1 MPTIPSPLLAA
12 VSPVGAETG
21 GTGDPAA
28 ALALL
33 LYVLLALLVSFLCSI
48 AEAVL
53 LSLTPPYIEGLAE
66 IRPGRARLLHRL
78 KVEKLDRSLAAILTL
93 NTIAHTVG
101 AIGAGAKAV
110 EVFGNTYFGVFS
122 AAMTLAIL
130 FLSEIVPKTIGAVYW
145 RSLTGFTAW
154 FVQVLIWL
162 LYPLLRISELMTRL
176 IARGKK
182 AQVFSRDELAA
193 MANLG
198 ERSGALRPDESRI
211 IRNLLLFENLTAGN
225 IMTPR
230 PVMVVLPEGM
240 TVAEAMATA
249 GVRPFTRLPV
259 YRETIDQITGFV
271 LKEDLL
277 RQQLLGREDLT
288 LAELKR
294 DIPTVHENLRLRRL
308 LDIMLEQRQAHIAVV
323 IDEYGGTEGLVTMED
338 VVETLLGLEIVDEM
352 DENVDMQ
359 AYARRRWRT
368 RARAMGLA
376 VDDDPGP
383 DSAAN

>member
-383 DSAAN
+383 DSAEN

>member
-1 MPTIPSPLLAA
+1 MLTIPSPLLAA
-12 VSPVGAETG
+12 ISSVGAETG

-28 ALALL
+28 TLALL
-33 LYVLLALLVSFLCSI
+33 LYVLLALLFSFLCSI
-48 AEAVL
+48 SEAVL
-53 LSLTPPYIEGLAE
+53 LSLTPPYIESLAE
-66 IRPGRARLLHRL
+66 TRPRRARLLHRL
-78 KVEKLDRSLAAILTL
+78 KVENVDRSLAAILTL

-110 EVFGNTYFGVFS
+110 EVFGSTYFGIFS
-122 AAMTLAIL
+122 AVMTLLIL
-130 FLSEIVPKTIGAVYW
+130 FVSEIVPKTIGAVYW

-162 LYPLLRISELMTRL
+162 LNPLLRISELMTRL

-182 AQVFSRDELAA
+182 APLFSRDELAA

-198 ERSGALRPDESRI
+198 ERLGALRPDESRI
-211 IRNLLLFENLTAGN
+211 IRNLLLFQNLTAGN

-230 PVMVVLPEGM
+230 PVMVALPEGM
-240 TVAEAMATA
+240 TVAEAMTTA
-249 GVRPFTRLPV
+249 EMRPFSRLPV

-277 RQQLLGREDLT
+277 RQHLLGREDQA

-294 DIPTVHENLRLRRL
+294 DIPTVHENLRLHRL
-308 LDIMLEQRQAHIAVV
+308 LDVMLEQRQAHIAVV

-352 DENVDMQ
+352 DENEDMQ
-359 AYARRRWRT
+359 VYARRRWRI

-376 VDDDPGP
+376 VDDGPGP
-383 DSAAN
+383 ETTGS

>member
-1 MPTIPSPLLAA
+1 MPTIPSPLLAV
-12 VSPVGAETG
+12 VSPVGAETA

-162 LYPLLRISELMTRL
+162 LYPLLRISELMTWL

-383 DSAAN
+383 DSAEN